1 MEKIKLFLLWL
12 VIVKKD
18 FGKKS
23 ILYLLKV
30 YLKKYKKLPQA
41 DVTYH
46 YNLTIKKLFLNL
58 LINKKY

>member
-1 MEKIKLFLLWL
+1 
-12 VIVKKD
+12 IVKKD
-18 FGKKS
+18 FGTRS

>member
-1 MEKIKLFLLWL
+1 MKKIKLFLLWL

-18 FGKKS
+18 FGTRS

-41 DVTYH
+41 DVMYH
-46 YNLTIKKLFLNL
+46 DNLSIKKLFLKL
-58 LINKKY
+58 IINKKY